1 MAFQLIVL
9 DELHRRAL
17 RRDRI
22 IRDRL
27 NPLEKYNEE
36 EIYRKYRFPRH
47 EILRLTDLIANDLN
61 KTNKNHAVP
70 PVLQMCTALRFY
82 ATGVIHNVSGDMSG
96 MGIKLLLYGL
106 TALVT
111 ASHAFRLVSLVIVFV
126 SGDCSVSAWILK
138 LSTKAIFSPSVKA
151 GRRVFFGF
159 LDGASA
165 MLPVDLFTVT

>member
-96 MGIKLLLYGL
+96 MGIKLLLYRL
-106 TALVT
+106 TINNVKQRPLLTGGTWGQRQNSRVHCTFFAEV
-111 ASHAFRLVSLVIVFV
+111 VFKMGGGGIWTQD
-126 SGDCSVSAWILK
+126 S
-138 LSTKAIFSPSVKA
+138 
-151 GRRVFFGF
+151 
-159 LDGASA
+159 
-165 MLPVDLFTVT
+165 FTSS